1 MKLLI
6 VAASLSTALST
17 GLWASAA
24 SAAVPPDP
32 VPGHED
38 TCGAGA
44 YQYLVGKPKSEIPA
58 KPPGKIWRVVS
69 NKQMVTMDYVEAR
82 LDIVWDAATKRV
94 LSVKCG

>member
-6 VAASLSTALST
+6 VAASLSTGLCT
-17 GLWASAA
+17 GLWASSAA
-24 SAAVPPDP
+24 AAVPPDP
-32 VPGHED
+32 VPGRAD

-44 YQYLVGKPKSEIPA
+44 YQYLVGKPKSAIPP

-82 LDIVWDAATKRV
+82 LDIVWDTETKRV
-94 LSVKCG
+94 TKVRCG